1 MDIRKD
7 FHWIN
12 EGEIVIEENR
22 IIMTAPALTDF
33 FCGGETTSEE
43 GILPESLCNAPY
55 YYTEVEGDF
64 VLTAKVSHEF
74 KDTYDSASIMVMH
87 DMTNWAKCCFEL
99 TDFGTHAAVSVVTI
113 NGESDDANGCN
124 IEGQNYL
131 WLKVCRIGRAFSFH
145 YSKDGRKY
153 YMTRYFL
160 MPGTRKIKV
169 GLLAQAPTG
178 NGGKRLYENLSIE
191 KTTVKNVRAGE

>member
-22 IIMTAPALTDF
+22 ITLTAPALTDF

-64 VLTAKVSHEF
+64 VLTAKVSHDF

-131 WLKVCRIGRAFSFH
+131 WLKVCRVGRAFSFH
-145 YSKDGRKY
+145 YSNDGRKY
-153 YMTRYFL
+153 NMTRYFL
-160 MPGTRKIKV
+160 MPETRKIKV

-178 NGGKRLYENLSIE
+178 NGGKRFYENLSIE
-191 KTTVKNVRAGE
+191 KTTVKNIRSGE